1 MKVYSTVE
9 FYALVTANNNILA
22 FCIELK
28 LFFNKKGFYGQG
40 RVRVAG
46 MFQLKERTWL
56 QLMTLLKTKQR
67 NLLYPFGGF
76 PQTSIYSP

>member
-28 LFFNKKGFYGQG
+28 LFLIKKGS
-40 RVRVAG
+40 RV
-46 MFQLKERTWL
+46 MFELKERIWL

-67 NLLYPFGGF
+67 NLLYPFHRHQF
-76 PQTSIYSP
+76 TAHE